1 MDITVII
8 TKNGDDLQEDIDPAA
23 KQKARDRKKSRDF
36 RLKYRAA
43 MVDPDDFPDSHMA
56 DRDHPT
62 VIVDKKNS
70 DTVSFVAEFPFR
82 LTKVEKDPAIE
93 DDENSPDCPF
103 TQMNGDPLTFPQ
115 EAVQQGND
123 GMFIA
128 GKYKAADYAEI
139 QAYYKFTVDSPGC
152 ETLDPDLVIEP

>member
-1 MDITVII
+1 MDIMVII
-8 TKNGDDLQEDIDPAA
+8 TKDGDDLQEDIDPAA

-43 MVDPDDFPDSHMA
+43 MKDPDDFPDSHMA

-62 VIVDKKNS
+62 VVLTKTNG
-70 DTVSFVAEFPFR
+70 DTVSFVAEFPFTVTR
-82 LTKVEKDPAIE
+82 VEKDPDIE
-93 DDENSPDCPF
+93 DDENSPDSPF
-103 TQMNGDPLTFPQ
+103 TQMNGNPVVFPQ
-115 EAVQQGND
+115 VAAQQQD

-128 GKYKAADYAEI
+128 GKYKAADGAEI
-139 QAYYKFTVDSPGC
+139 QAYYKFTVDSDDC